1 MEWGITSLRAQ
12 RLGMR
17 WQTECDAAFGMTAEF
32 VKDIRFFH
40 VASGFESGVMATAL
54 QDDKRFWEDFS
65 VAQAS
70 RLHVCHNKPACEYL
84 SPQTASPGQV
94 LAPPEY
100 C

>member
-1 MEWGITSLRAQ
+1 LECGGKRSATPLLEWLLIA
-12 RLGMR
+12 
-17 WQTECDAAFGMTAEF
+17 
-32 VKDIRFFH
+32 KDIRFFH
-40 VASGFESGVMATAL
+40 VASGFESGVIATAL

-84 SPQTASPGQV
+84 FPQTASLKQA
-94 LAPPEY
+94 LASPEY